1 MPSTPLP
8 VKRGSCLCGG
18 VRYEITGP
26 LSSVTVCHCSQC
38 RKTSGH
44 VVAAT
49 QALAADI
56 QLLEASTLTWYRS
69 SDTAERAF
77 CNRCGGNL
85 FWRETGATVRV
96 MEVMAGTLDAPTGLS
111 IDRHIFVADKS
122 DYYDILDGAP
132 QAPRG
137 VDGADSDG

>member
-85 FWRETGATVRV
+85 FDGPKQNAINGILHCELNTGSPLI
-96 MEVMAGTLDAPTGLS
+96 G
-111 IDRHIFVADKS
+111 
-122 DYYDILDGAP
+122 
-132 QAPRG
+132 QAY
-137 VDGADSDG
+137 